1 MGESKRACPACGN
14 AMRPSRGPFGY
25 VRDGASFVIED
36 VERLECPMCHEMS
49 FTVEQS
55 KALHARRDE
64 ALKV

>member
-1 MGESKRACPACGN
+1 
-14 AMRPSRGPFGY
+14 MRPSRGPFGY

-55 KALHARRDE
+55 KALHARRGE